1 MEREQER
8 KRCDERRSHFEVLAA
23 SLERCW
29 RAVETLPE
37 IVVGMSECEAISA
50 ALSVSSREE
59 GLQFLV
65 PAVRSVKRRALGDT
79 CTAVCGDETYS

>member
-1 MEREQER
+1 M
-8 KRCDERRSHFEVLAA
+8 FAA

-37 IVVGMSECEAISA
+37 IVVGMSACEAISA

-59 GLQFLV
+59 GLRFVV
-65 PAVRSVKRRALGDT
+65 PAVPSVKRRALGAT
-79 CTAVCGDETYS
+79 CTASCLW